1 MNKIFNN
8 KQLLVIFLLSI
19 FAAGMLYMLVWLL
32 SQVRLCWSSEEWPET
47 KGTITQVEYRRKS
60 AGSGI
65 HGTYVN
71 LDIDVRFEWKSKMYH
86 TGNPGCSFDIPYKK
100 LHVGKEIPVFVN
112 ENNPDESL
120 LSKGIAG
127 WIWMALGICLL
138 FSCFSLMII
147 FKQVFNLLKKK

>member
-1 MNKIFNN
+1 MNKIFKN

-86 TGNPGCSFDIPYKK
+86 TGNQGCSFDIPYKK

-147 FKQVFNLLKKK
+147 FKQAFSLLKKK

>member
-1 MNKIFNN
+1 M
-8 KQLLVIFLLSI
+8 
-19 FAAGMLYMLVWLL
+19 AGN
-32 SQVRLCWSSEEWPET
+32 
-47 KGTITQVEYRRKS
+47 KS

-86 TGNPGCSFDIPYKK
+86 TGNQGCSFDIPYKK

>member
-1 MNKIFNN
+1 
-8 KQLLVIFLLSI
+8 
-19 FAAGMLYMLVWLL
+19 
-32 SQVRLCWSSEEWPET
+32 
-47 KGTITQVEYRRKS
+47 
-60 AGSGI
+60 
-65 HGTYVN
+65 
-71 LDIDVRFEWKSKMYH
+71 MYH
-86 TGNPGCSFDIPYKK
+86 TGNQGCSFDIPYKK

>member
-1 MNKIFNN
+1 MNKTFNN

-32 SQVRLCWSSEEWPET
+32 SQMRLCWSSEEWPET

-71 LDIDVRFEWKSKMYH
+71 LDIDVRFEWESKMYH
-86 TGNPGCSFDIPYKK
+86 TGNQGCSFDIPYKK
-100 LHVGKEIPVFVN
+100 LHVGKEISVFVN
-112 ENNPDESL
+112 ESNPEESL

-138 FSCFSLMII
+138 FSCFSLVII